1 MFMNNLSKYNNLNIS
16 ENSNKYAI
24 IANNVYKQYEISKI
38 RNIFDLFRKK
48 NKLNKNEKFA
58 LKNISFKIK
67 KGEKVGIVGIN
78 GSGKSTLLQIIANVL
93 QPSAGT
99 VVTNGKVCALLE
111 LGSGFNPNF
120 TGLENIKLNAAILG
134 LNKEE
139 TGEILDDI
147 IQFADIGESI
157 SKTVSTYSTG
167 MKMRLA
173 FAIQAFVE
181 PNILIVDEALS
192 VGDQFFKMKC
202 FNRINE
208 LLESGITFL
217 LVSHNEETIRTFT
230 DRAIFL
236 HNGEIITDGEVN
248 DSINKY
254 NLLLTQN
261 RRKVFSSVFEN
272 INKTPALP
280 FKNNPLCKSS
290 TRIKNVQI
298 LDQYNKECNHFENGD
313 MIRVLM
319 SFSLKQAHE
328 SLSFGV
334 RLRNKE
340 GLKIYSWYSTE
351 ILPNSKLSKI
361 NNSKIDNQ
369 YVGRIQFDFTC
380 NLGSNF
386 YRIEAYIFDKKDCF
400 LPTQEILDWISDA
413 AFFTVT
419 VNKTRNF
426 FGGICDLQM
435 SAKLINKHDEK
446 NRRNPSSRSYHENLS
461 PASRFTRQDKNDLRA
476 SLLDIMKLKPIS
488 KILDL
493 SCGIT
498 QICNELRALGFEAI
512 GIDVSEK
519 VIKYCQGN
527 RDGDNQVKTAFNL
540 PFKDN
545 EFDTLISIDLMEH
558 ISEVDLSLVIQEIY
572 RVTSRQVY
580 LRLGGFKNHKDKGMQ
595 TIKSRKW
602 WETFFMKH
610 GFRLHPLTQQINSF
624 ESLENELKEITICLE
639 KIPEKALFE
648 YSFGWLSARR
658 CLHAD
663 MLRESNRRSDAHIAR
678 YSLARQI
685 CPKQGH
691 VLDVACGLGYGSHIL
706 SFGRPQLNITGVD
719 SDRDAIDYSTNN
731 YVTDGN
737 RLTFKV
743 CKIEDLTNHFAFESM
758 DMICSF
764 ETIEHIQ
771 DIDSFMKSIHDLLR
785 PKGIFICSVP
795 NMWVDETG
803 KDPNP
808 HHLHVFDYNKL
819 FKLVSKVLKPVEM
832 YAQIAGNGNKF
843 PDRPRT
849 LKNIKIGSEFRN
861 VEAEWCL
868 LKAQKCS

>member
-1 MFMNNLSKYNNLNIS
+1 MSNIFINNNSNIS
-16 ENSNKYAI
+16 KNSNKYAI
-24 IANNVYKQYEISKI
+24 IANNIYKQYEVSKI

-48 NKLNKNEKFA
+48 SKLNKNEKFA
-58 LKNISFKIK
+58 LRNITFKIK
-67 KGEKVGIVGIN
+67 KGEKVGIIGLN

-99 VVTNGKVCALLE
+99 VTTHGKVCALLE

-134 LNKEE
+134 LTKKQ

-147 IQFADIGESI
+147 IKFADIGESI
-157 SKTVSTYSTG
+157 SKAVSTYSTG
-167 MKMRLA
+167 MRMRLA

-192 VGDQFFKMKC
+192 VGDQYFKMKC

-230 DRAIFL
+230 DRAILL

-254 NLLLTQN
+254 NSLLTQN
-261 RRKVFSSVFEN
+261 RRKVISSVFDN
-272 INKTPALP
+272 TNKTPALP

-290 TRIKNVQI
+290 TSITSVCI

-313 MIRVLM
+313 TIRVLM
-319 SFSLKQAHE
+319 SFSLKQPYE

-351 ILPNSKLSKI
+351 ILPNTKFSKVNKSKI
-361 NNSKIDNQ
+361 ESES
-369 YVGRIQFDFTC
+369 VGRIQFDFTC
-380 NLGSNF
+380 NLGSNL
-386 YRIEAYIFDKKDCF
+386 YKIEAYIFNKKDCF

-419 VNKTRNF
+419 VNKKRNF

-435 SAKLINKHDEK
+435 SAKLINKYDKKYK
-446 NRRNPSSRSYHENLS
+446 NTDLTSCHENLS
-461 PASRFTRQDKNDLRA
+461 FASGFTKQDKNGLRT
-476 SLLDIMKLKPIS
+476 SLFDIVKLKPIS

-493 SCGIT
+493 SFGLS
-498 QICNELRALGFEAI
+498 QICNELRALGYEAI

-519 VIKYCQGN
+519 VIKCCRGN
-527 RDGDNQVKTAFNL
+527 CDVDNQDKSAFNL

-545 EFDTLISIDLMEH
+545 EFDTLISIDLLEH
-558 ISEVDLSLVIQEIY
+558 ISEVDLSLVIREIY

-580 LRLGGFKNHKDKGMQ
+580 LRVGGFKNHKDKLGQ

-624 ESLENELKEITICLE
+624 QSLENELKEITICLE
-639 KIPEKALFE
+639 KIPEKALFD

-678 YSLARQI
+678 YNLARQI

-706 SFGRPQLNITGVD
+706 SFGRPQLNISGVD
-719 SDRDAIDYSTNN
+719 SDRDAIDYSTKN
-731 YVTDGN
+731 YVSDSK

-743 CKIEDLTNHFAFESM
+743 CKIEDLMDHFAFGSM

-764 ETIEHIQ
+764 ETIEHIK
-771 DIDSFMKSIHDLLR
+771 DIDSFMKSICDLLK
-785 PKGIFICSVP
+785 PNGIFICSVP

-819 FKLVSKVLKPVEM
+819 LKLVSRVLKPVEL

-868 LKAQKCS
+868 LKAQKCP